1 MEPIKAAEVV
11 PAKAVPAEAATEDPK
26 GNGYTALPDA
36 PEAPKARQ
44 GKLDACWMGQ
54 IVVKYRF

>member
-11 PAKAVPAEAATEDPK
+11 PAKAVSAEAATEDPK

-54 IVVKYRF
+54 I